1 MDDERIELERF
12 IGQIDKKLSIIE
24 EKVTR
29 LDHAVLGNGKPG
41 LLEDHRRL
49 ETCVQNHLREAE
61 KAALKKASIDTKAW
75 AIFLLAVG
83 QLFIIIR
90 NLIGF

>member
-1 MDDERIELERF
+1 MDDERIELERL

-41 LLEDHRRL
+41 LLEDHQRL

-61 KAALKKASIDTKAW
+61 KAAQKKSAIDAKAW